1 MTIIEKEFM
10 ETIVRNLPKLVREMQ
25 EINAKLDKLVK
36 EKEKENNENK

>member
-10 ETIVRNLPKLVREMQ
+10 ETIIRNLPKLVREMQ

-36 EKEKENNENK
+36 EKENNQNK